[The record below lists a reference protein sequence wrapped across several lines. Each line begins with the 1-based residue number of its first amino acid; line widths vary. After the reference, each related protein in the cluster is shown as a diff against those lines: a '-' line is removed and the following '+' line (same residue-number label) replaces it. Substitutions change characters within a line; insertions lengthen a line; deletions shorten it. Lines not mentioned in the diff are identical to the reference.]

1 MATREIYG
9 QTFDED
15 VTSDQSATCAECGG
29 QVRTNSIETACEDCG
44 LIIDEQRI
52 DHGPEWGTVGDE
64 SDSQKR
70 VGPPRTVARHDNG
83 LSTEIGRWRD
93 GNGNQLAGSKLAR
106 LSRMRREH
114 SRGRFGSKAE
124 RNLAYGFGEVKR
136 IAGAL
141 GLSRSIRD
149 QACQLFRS
157 AQTEEL
163 LRGRSLEAMAAGSV
177 YGTCRCNG
185 LGRTIEEIAALARV
199 NQQRVLNAYKVMNT
213 ELGLPT
219 KPVRPSRFVPRL
231 ASELGVSDQVRHRA
245 QELASESETG
255 EKTVGVCP
263 SGFATACL
271 YQASQ
276 ENGQPLTQR
285 AAADAANVTPSTVR
299 AHRDTIQGLSI

>member
-15 VTSDQSATCAECGG
+15 VTSDQSATCVECGG
-29 QVRTNSIETACEDCG
+29 QVRTNSMETACEGCG
-44 LIIDEQRI
+44 LLIDEQRI
-52 DHGPEWGTVGDE
+52 DHGPEWRNVGDE
-64 SDSQKR
+64 PDSQRR

-93 GNGNQLAGSKLAR
+93 GNGNQLAGSKRAR

-124 RNLAYGFGEVKR
+124 RNLAFGLGEVKR

-157 AQTEEL
+157 AQSEEL

-199 NQQRVLNAYKVMNT
+199 NQQRVLNAYKVLNT

-219 KPVRPSRFVPRL
+219 QPVRPSGFVPRL

-245 QELASESETG
+245 QRLAEHSEAV
-255 EKTVGVCP
+255 EKTVGVRP
-263 SGFATACL
+263 SGFAAACL
-271 YQASQ
+271 YTSAQ
-276 ENGQPLTQR
+276 EYGQPLTQR
-285 AAADAANVTPSTVR
+285 AAADAANVVPKTVR
-299 AHRDTIQGLSI
+299 SHQNKLAGLSH